1 MRAAAWLWSFGV
13 RLLLYGMKDGAADMT
28 RQYNKV
34 AFDVVEGKIYP
45 LETKKAAEGRVKVER
60 HQVKAEPR
68 GNPAQLDA
76 YLNRRKL

>member
-1 MRAAAWLWSFGV
+1 M

-34 AFDVVEGKIYP
+34 AFDVVEGKVYH

-60 HQVKAEPR
+60 DKAKSEPR
-68 GNPAQLDA
+68 GNTAQLDA
-76 YLNRRKL
+76 YLNRRKA